1 MPPRKHL
8 GTVDRPLPS
17 DLWAE
22 KVPKQPRHD
31 LSASGHRPGATR
43 SEANPRAHAGV
54 GGSKD
59 ISVGRGNL

>member
-8 GTVDRPLPS
+8 GTVARPLPS

-22 KVPKQPRHD
+22 KVPKQPQHD
-31 LSASGHRPGATR
+31 LSASGHRPGVTR
-43 SEANPRAHAGV
+43 SEAKPRAHAGV
-54 GGSKD
+54 GGSKG